1 MDDHWKSSP
10 LLAWRTLHRH
20 YGQQSIDLL
29 PLCKV
34 RCTRWALQLAQFNF
48 EIKYQPMLSIAD
60 LHELQTHDPI
70 IGPVI
75 AAWLAKPSV
84 SKERPMQTL
93 VQQYPHFFLRDG
105 VLYCRQIDHC
115 SDMVSSAQRP
125 LAWCHC
131 SSSWQDGSPG
141 LQTNL
146 GAVEI
151 LCVLAWYVQRGQR
164 LHWQLWA
171 VHHGPCAGD
180 PHLLASHP
188 LKILAIDFM
197 KMETASDGKEDV
209 LTDDFTKFSP
219 AIPTSNQ
226 EAVTVTTVWVPQ
238 RIHSDQGQNFDPS
251 WCRPFVSYMAS
262 IKLQP
267 CHTIHMA
274 MPSVNDLI
282 AHCMTYY
289 AFFPQNWRPSG
300 HYLPELGQVYNDT
313 LHALTG
319 VLTHF
324 LMFGQEL
331 QLPVDYLLGH
341 AVPLAVWPTGWIW
354 QHQLQLQDAHVRALK
369 HLQPAM
375 TEGVKQTRGLL
386 IIHLHWWS
394 CLHEKPGHWP
404 EQNTRQMGNMSCML
418 WRHSHTQVFTC
429 MQSSHLLVDR
439 NGPSVKTIC
448 CVPEPCWRLPKMN
461 YYQH

>member
-1 MDDHWKSSP
+1 MKRALTTAPVLGYTNYTKPGSILETDVSHDGLSAILSQEQNGKQCVIAYASQRLGPSEKNSSLYSSMKLEFLDMKWTITEKVHHYLLGGHFTVITDSNP
-10 LLAWRTLHRH
+10 LTYFHSAKLGALE
-20 YGQQSIDLL
+20 Q
-29 PLCKV
+29 
-34 RCTRWALQLAQFNF
+34 RWALQLAQFNF

-171 VHHGPCAGD
+171 VHHGLCAGD

-251 WCRPFVSYMAS
+251 WCRPFVSHMAS

-267 CHTIHMA
+267 CHTIHVA

-282 AHCMTYY
+282 ARCMTYY
-289 AFFPQNWRPSG
+289 AFFPQNWRPNG
-300 HYLPELGQVYNDT
+300 HSICQSLDRRTMTPRMPWQ
-313 LHALTG
+313 
-319 VLTHF
+319 
-324 LMFGQEL
+324 MS
-331 QLPVDYLLGH
+331 
-341 AVPLAVWPTGWIW
+341 WPTS
-354 QHQLQLQDAHVRALK
+354 L
-369 HLQPAM
+369 
-375 TEGVKQTRGLL
+375 
-386 IIHLHWWS
+386 
-394 CLHEKPGHWP
+394 CLG
-404 EQNTRQMGNMSCML
+404 
-418 WRHSHTQVFTC
+418 
-429 MQSSHLLVDR
+429 R
-439 NGPSVKTIC
+439 NC
-448 CVPEPCWRLPKMN
+448 NC
-461 YYQH
+461 Q

>member
-1 MDDHWKSSP
+1 
-10 LLAWRTLHRH
+10 
-20 YGQQSIDLL
+20 
-29 PLCKV
+29 
-34 RCTRWALQLAQFNF
+34 
-48 EIKYQPMLSIAD
+48 MLSIAD

-197 KMETASDGKEDV
+197 KMETASNGKEDV
-209 LTDDFTKFSP
+209 LMDDFTKFSP
-219 AIPTSNQ
+219 TIPTSNQ

-238 RIHSDQGQNFDPS
+238 RIQSDQGQNFES
-251 WCRPFVSYMAS
+251 KLVSALCELYG
-262 IKLQP
+262 
-267 CHTIHMA
+267 IHKTPTKPYHPRGNA
-274 MPSVNDLI
+274 QCERFNCSLHDLLCI
-282 AHCMTYY
+282 LPPELKTKW
-289 AFFPQNWRPSG
+289 PQ
-300 HYLPELGQVYNDT
+300 YLPELGQAYNDT
-313 LHALTG
+313 HMPWQ
-319 VLTHF
+319 VS
-324 LMFGQEL
+324 
-331 QLPVDYLLGH
+331 
-341 AVPLAVWPTGWIW
+341 WPT
-354 QHQLQLQDAHVRALK
+354 
-369 HLQPAM
+369 
-375 TEGVKQTRGLL
+375 
-386 IIHLHWWS
+386 
-394 CLHEKPGHWP
+394 CLCLG
-404 EQNTRQMGNMSCML
+404 
-418 WRHSHTQVFTC
+418 
-429 MQSSHLLVDR
+429 R
-439 NGPSVKTIC
+439 NC
-448 CVPEPCWRLPKMN
+448 NC
-461 YYQH
+461 Q